1 MKVKVSHTVLSDS
14 FRSQT
19 VACPA
24 PLSMGFPRQEYWSG
38 LLFPFPGDLP
48 DPGIEPRPPA
58 LQAQSL
64 PTEPLGKPREF
75 LNSDENH
82 LKFILFL
89 SPYIV
94 FVVQLLSCVQ
104 LFATHRLQHAKL
116 LCSLLFPGVCSNSC
130 LLNW

>member
-1 MKVKVSHTVLSDS
+1 MGRRCFSIMSNSATPW
-14 FRSQT
+14 T
-19 VACPA
+19 AACQA
-24 PLSMGFPRQEYWSG
+24 PLPKGFPRQEEWIG
-38 LLFPFPGDLP
+38 LPFPSPGDLP